1 MTKPALRSRPRPF
14 VSAREPFFLIRF
26 MQPVI
31 KTETGT
37 AQTLIQCPNNEE
49 VGSRSNSQPNSGRET
64 QYIAQSGKSE
74 WMGNSRR
81 NIHELSE
88 NKGMVGTGT
97 DCCCS
102 VAKSCP
108 TLCDLMNCSTPG
120 FPVLHSFPEFA
131 QTHVC

>member
-1 MTKPALRSRPRPF
+1 M
-14 VSAREPFFLIRF
+14 
-26 MQPVI
+26 I

-37 AQTLIQCPNNEE
+37 AQTLIQWPNNGE
-49 VGSRSNSQPNSGRET
+49 VGNRSNSQPNSGRET

-74 WMGNSRR
+74 RMGKSRRNIPRMGKSRR

-108 TLCDLMNCSTPG
+108 TLCDPMNCSTPG
-120 FPVLHSFPEFA
+120 FPVLLSPNYLPEFV
-131 QTHVC
+131 HVH